1 MNNTDEGRVSMIE
14 TFSFTQV
21 SLITD
26 NYEGITI
33 DNTTIPQELELF
45 EQEILNIINNIENK
59 KLLWIKLPIEKSHFI
74 PLLTKYDFVF
84 HHCNEED
91 ITLLKKLIENPI
103 IPTARNHTLGVGVV
117 VIQDGKLLVIKDRL
131 GQHFKLPGGYIDDDE
146 NISSAVVR
154 EVKEE
159 TGIDVD
165 FTSIIAL
172 GHFKPLQFGESNLY
186 VGCTA
191 KAFSSEINIIDD
203 YEIIEAKWMYLE
215 EFLNSDEIYLFNKTI
230 VKTAIKNSG
239 LRFDHLDMFKGKNIE
254 YELFF

>member
-1 MNNTDEGRVSMIE
+1 MQE
-14 TFSFTQV
+14 SFNFT
-21 SLITD
+21 SINLITD

-33 DNTTIPQELELF
+33 DNSTLPTCIKKF
-45 EQEILNIINNIENK
+45 EQELITIIHGLENK
-59 KLLWIKLPIEKSHFI
+59 KLLWIKVPINKSDFI
-74 PLLTKYDFVF
+74 PLLTRYDFVF
-84 HHCNEED
+84 HHCNERD
-91 ITLLKKLIENPI
+91 ITLLKKLSVNPI

-117 VIQDGKLLVIKDRL
+117 VINEKNELLVIKDRI
-131 GQHFKLPGGYIDDDE
+131 GKRYKLPGGYIDDDE
-146 NISSAVVR
+146 NISTAVVR

-159 TGIDVD
+159 TGIDVE

-203 YEIIEAKWMYLE
+203 YEIIEARWIALE
-215 EFLNSDEIYLFNKTI
+215 EFFNSDEILQFNKSI
-230 VKTAIKNSG
+230 VNTAIKNDG
-239 LRFDHLDMFKGKNIE
+239 LRFEHLDMFKDRDIQ

>member
-1 MNNTDEGRVSMIE
+1 MQESFDFTDIN
-14 TFSFTQV
+14 
-21 SLITD
+21 LITD

-33 DNTTIPQELELF
+33 DKDTIPHNIVEFEKELTV
-45 EQEILNIINNIENK
+45 IIDNLTNK
-59 KLLWIKLPIEKSHFI
+59 KLLWIKLHIDKSHYI
-74 PLLTKYDFVF
+74 PLLTKYDFIF

-91 ITLLKKLIENPI
+91 ITLLKRLSINPI

-117 VIQDGKLLVIKDRL
+117 VINEKNELLVIRDRI
-131 GQHFKLPGGYIDDDE
+131 GKRYKLPGGYIDNDE
-146 NISSAVVR
+146 NISTAAVR

-186 VGCTA
+186 LGCTA
-191 KAFSSEINIIDD
+191 KANSSEINIIDD
-203 YEIIEAKWMYLE
+203 YEIIEARWMVLD
-215 EFLNSDEIYLFNKTI
+215 EFLNHEEVLEFNKKI
-230 VKTAIKNSG
+230 VNTAIQNSG
-239 LRFDHLDMFKGKNIE
+239 LRFEHIEMFKNRDID

>member
-1 MNNTDEGRVSMIE
+1 MQE
-14 TFSFTQV
+14 SFDFT
-21 SLITD
+21 SINLITD

-33 DNTTIPQELELF
+33 DNSTIPLHIDEFEKEL
-45 EQEILNIINNIENK
+45 ITIIDKLTNK
-59 KLLWIKLPIEKSHFI
+59 KLLWIKIPISKSNFI

-91 ITLLKKLIENPI
+91 ITLLKKLTLNPI

-117 VIQDGKLLVIKDRL
+117 VINENNELLVIKDRI
-131 GQHFKLPGGYIDDDE
+131 GKRYKLPGGYIDDDE
-146 NISSAVVR
+146 NISTAAVR

-159 TGIDVD
+159 TGIKVE

-191 KAFSSEINIIDD
+191 LAHSSEINIIDD
-203 YEIIEAKWMYLE
+203 YEIIEARWMDLE
-215 EFLNSDEIYLFNKTI
+215 EFLTHEEVLEFNKKI
-230 VKTAIKNSG
+230 VNTAIVNSG
-239 LRFDHLDMFKGKNIE
+239 LRFEHIEMFKNRDID

>member
-1 MNNTDEGRVSMIE
+1 MIE
-14 TFSFTQV
+14 TFSFTKIN
-21 SLITD
+21 LITD

-33 DNTTIPQELELF
+33 DCTTIPHELELF
-45 EQEILNIINNIENK
+45 EQEIINIIDNLENK

-74 PLLTKYDFVF
+74 PLLTKYEFVF
-84 HHCNEED
+84 HHCNEND
-91 ITLLKKLIENPI
+91 ITLLKKLIETPI
-103 IPTARNHTLGVGVV
+103 IPTARNHTLGVGAV
-117 VIQDGKLLVIKDRL
+117 VIKDGKLLVIKDRL

-159 TGIDVD
+159 TGIDVE
-165 FTSIIAL
+165 FTSIVAL

-186 VGCTA
+186 VGCVA
-191 KAFSSEINIIDD
+191 KALSTEINIIDD
-203 YEIIEAKWMYLE
+203 YEIIEARWIDLE

-230 VKTAIKNSG
+230 VKTAIKNNG
-239 LRFDHLDMFKGKNIE
+239 LRFEHIDMFKGRDID

>member
-1 MNNTDEGRVSMIE
+1 MPE
-14 TFSFTQV
+14 SFHFT
-21 SLITD
+21 SINLITD

-33 DNTTIPQELELF
+33 DNSTLPDTIEAFEKEL
-45 EQEILNIINNIENK
+45 ITIIDTLQSK
-59 KLLWIKLPIEKSHFI
+59 KLLWIKVPISKSDFI

-84 HHCNEED
+84 HHCNEKD
-91 ITLLKKLIENPI
+91 ITLLKRLSIDPI
-103 IPTARNHTLGVGVV
+103 LPTAKNHTLGVGVV
-117 VIQDGKLLVIKDRL
+117 VINEKNEILVIKDRL
-131 GQHFKLPGGYIDDDE
+131 GKRYKLPGGYIDDDE
-146 NISSAVVR
+146 NISTAAVR

-191 KAFSSEINIIDD
+191 QALSSKINIIDD
-203 YEIIEAKWMYLE
+203 YEIIEARWMNLD
-215 EFLNSDEIYLFNKTI
+215 EFLNHEEILLFNKTI
-230 VKTAIKNSG
+230 VNTAIKKDG
-239 LRFDHLDMFKGKNIE
+239 LKFEHIEMFKNRDID

>member
-1 MNNTDEGRVSMIE
+1 MQE
-14 TFSFTQV
+14 TFDFTTIT
-21 SLITD
+21 LITD

-33 DNTTIPQELELF
+33 DHSTIPLDINIFEKEL
-45 EQEILNIINNIENK
+45 LNIIKNLENK
-59 KLLWIKLPIEKSHFI
+59 KLLWVKIPIEKSSFI

-84 HHCNEED
+84 HHCNEND
-91 ITLLKKLIENPI
+91 VTLLKKLIENPI

-117 VIQDGKLLVIKDRL
+117 VINENNELLVIKDRL
-131 GQHFKLPGGYIDDDE
+131 GKRYKLPGGYIDDDE
-146 NISSAVVR
+146 NISTAVVR

-159 TGIDVD
+159 TGIDVE

-191 KAFSSEINIIDD
+191 IAFSSEINIIDD
-203 YEIIEAKWMYLE
+203 YEIIEARWMKVE
-215 EFLNSDEIYLFNKTI
+215 EFLNHEEVLQFNKSI
-230 VKTAIKNSG
+230 VNTAIKNDG
-239 LRFDHLDMFKGKNIE
+239 LRFEHLDMFKGRDIQ